1 MPVHAKRSIALT
13 FKLNL
18 AAAGNVNNTVVN
30 NLSRALKSHMRVLYG
45 GETLQDTHRID
56 LFETYKDLYL
66 SKRERENRLREGI
79 SSTNMRKLRTAAGD
93 KVSTDA
99 NEVALAAVYGD
110 RYRMPIN
117 HSILDAHGSFYAK
130 ALSQN
135 LTFEI
140 TLPQSKEVTIT
151 SDTTKAYTYSLS
163 NIELEYECI
172 ASDYLAREALS
183 AAYQIGD
190 VKKLPTKEVD
200 KYFNRYQTVLGNKIT
215 QGLVSSAL
223 ELAVVLAS
231 YAIPIDNNKELC
243 EDLKANEVLT
253 QELNNIAGYLL
264 LKGGRM
270 VALSSCLVQVAK
282 HVNFTPPAAVVP
294 AAEDQITKEPE
305 TPIVKQKDPKKV
317 AAGKKLAEYHKNAK
331 KALEKSEAPIVETTN
346 NWTPSLTTTL
356 TIVGIGLTA
365 LDLYFR
371 WKKEAPIVATTP
383 TTTPIPAVAPTVAR
397 RGME

>member
-1 MPVHAKRSIALT
+1 
-13 FKLNL
+13 
-18 AAAGNVNNTVVN
+18 
-30 NLSRALKSHMRVLYG
+30 MRVLYG

-56 LFETYKDLYL
+56 LFETYNDLYL

-117 HSILDAHGSFYAK
+117 HPILDAHGSFYAK

-183 AAYQIGD
+183 AYQIGKGFYYENILLHKTFTINKATD
-190 VKKLPTKEVD
+190 SVINEHVNIPRRSMSGILMLFTEAYAVGARDSEKFVSPHITQVNVNVDGMPNKLFSKGMQPTDFWNSIRSRLGETDNITPKDFYSD
-200 KYFNRYQTVLGNKIT
+200 KFALWIDLRTFADNKIHGN
-215 QGLVSSAL
+215 GLLLNSTKDGVKLEMKRKVGGSGTLTCYMFVIADAL
-223 ELAVVLAS
+223 MEIQDRS
-231 YAIPIDNNKELC
+231 
-243 EDLKANEVLT
+243 LKA
-253 QELNNIAGYLL
+253 I
-264 LKGGRM
+264 
-270 VALSSCLVQVAK
+270 
-282 HVNFTPPAAVVP
+282 
-294 AAEDQITKEPE
+294 
-305 TPIVKQKDPKKV
+305 
-317 AAGKKLAEYHKNAK
+317 
-331 KALEKSEAPIVETTN
+331 
-346 NWTPSLTTTL
+346 
-356 TIVGIGLTA
+356 
-365 LDLYFR
+365 LY
-371 WKKEAPIVATTP
+371 
-383 TTTPIPAVAPTVAR
+383 
-397 RGME
+397 